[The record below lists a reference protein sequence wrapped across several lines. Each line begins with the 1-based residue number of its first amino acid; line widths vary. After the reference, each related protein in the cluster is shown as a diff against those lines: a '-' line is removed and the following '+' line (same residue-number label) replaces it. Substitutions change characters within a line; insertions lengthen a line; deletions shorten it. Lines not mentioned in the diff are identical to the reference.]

1 MCLVF
6 DYTAKID
13 VLDRIKTTRKL
24 LGFWG
29 EVRRWGRILPR
40 VSRPR
45 DALGFWVEPDGKPSR
60 SSKRSKGLGGMIFLR
75 VSLPSDALSGIES
88 I

>member
-1 MCLVF
+1 MLSVVMQQQP
-6 DYTAKID
+6 ID
-13 VLDRIKTTRKL
+13 PQNDKTRQVQENL
-24 LGFWG
+24 SGLFF
-29 EVRRWGRILPR
+29 VLPR

-45 DALGFWVEPDGKPSR
+45 DALGFWVELDGTPSR
-60 SSKRSKGLGGMIFLR
+60 SSKRSEGLGGMIFLR